1 MIKKVIL
8 RGYSKKFKGTQKLP
22 KQKSPTSRFDKSE
35 NFFEKYRQVIVRNVF
50 NEDPSKMPIGSVA
63 TERARKIGRSIETKK
78 HINYT
83 KKVETAFTNI
93 VNKKRPNNLENL
105 IKRKNK
111 ALINAFNKSQKLG
124 AKASVKAGGKM
135 GITKEAV
142 LGGAKDRPKTFYG
155 SKNFISAEDSREL
168 GFPQSEMNL
177 SAKFDYD
184 IPSKSAKS
192 RLTKTLKTYQNV
204 KTKFPKEFSG
214 KKNKYNIPTLKTGK
228 RSELKSFYKKQ
239 AKRELSEARID
250 KALFETDTIQ
260 KTSGVKFRKI
270 KAGLKRGTTVKEH
283 KYAKTVW
290 DQRGGKKLKA
300 RLLPGAKIKWE

>member
-1 MIKKVIL
+1 MKTYILKPFVKKV
-8 RGYSKKFKGTQKLP
+8 TKL
-22 KQKSPTSRFDKSE
+22 KAQKSPTSRFDKSE
-35 NFFEKYRQVIVRNVF
+35 DFFNKYKQRVVRNVF
-50 NEDPSKMPIGSVA
+50 NEDPSKMPIGSVSI
-63 TERARKIGRSIETKK
+63 ERARKIGRAVEAKK
-78 HINYT
+78 HISYS

-93 VNKKRPNNLENL
+93 VTKKRPNDLGSL

-124 AKASVKAGGKM
+124 VKATVKAGSKM
-135 GITKEAV
+135 GIAKETV

-155 SKNFISAEDSREL
+155 SKNFISADESRKL

-177 SAKFDYD
+177 DAKYDYD

-204 KTKFPKEFSG
+204 KTKFPRELSG

-239 AKRELSEARID
+239 AKRELSEAKMDR
-250 KALFETDTIQ
+250 AYFRADTIQ
-260 KTSGVKFRKI
+260 KTSGVKFRTI
-270 KAGLKRGTTVKEH
+270 KAGLRKGTTVKEH
-283 KYAKTVW
+283 KYAKTIW
-290 DQRGGKKLKA
+290 DQRNKKKELIKTFVPGGKV
-300 RLLPGAKIKWE
+300 KWE